1 MNRFL
6 PFAVFGALIAALFL
20 VPSPSGDRLTAF
32 EVGGLLDEAAQPID
46 DAAPNQ
52 TLAERVLASAPSDS
66 GPLKVSIGEVR
77 YSSNTMESEDLKE
90 GELSH

>member
-32 EVGGLLDEAAQPID
+32 EVGSLLDEAAQPID

-52 TLAERVLASAPSDS
+52 TLAEV
-66 GPLKVSIGEVR
+66 
-77 YSSNTMESEDLKE
+77 
-90 GELSH
+90 